1 MPGSRVVPV
10 PPGAAPDQ
18 EKGRIMKPSG
28 YVDWPDY
35 RVDVQ
40 RVRNLIRVTAGD
52 RVLAE
57 TSAGLLVAE
66 QDHGIAFYLPRA
78 DVRFDLLVPNETTS
92 RCPFKG
98 TARYWRASDGA
109 EPIAW
114 EYAEPYPEVALLRGH
129 IAFYQDRVRVE
140 VGVATPAVSAPYAK
154 SR

>member
-1 MPGSRVVPV
+1 M
-10 PPGAAPDQ
+10 
-18 EKGRIMKPSG
+18 EPSG
-28 YVDWPDY
+28 YADWPDY
-35 RVDVQ
+35 RVDVR

-78 DVRFDLLVPNETTS
+78 DVRFDQLVADEETTS

-98 TARYWRASDGA
+98 TARYWRAIDGD

-114 EYAEPYPEVALLRGH
+114 EYAEPYPEVELIRGH

-154 SR
+154 AR